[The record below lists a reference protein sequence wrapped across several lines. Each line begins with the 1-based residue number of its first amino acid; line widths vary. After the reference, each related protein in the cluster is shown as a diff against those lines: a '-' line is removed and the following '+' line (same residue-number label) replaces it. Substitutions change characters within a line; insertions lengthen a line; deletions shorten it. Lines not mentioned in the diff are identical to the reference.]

1 MIYYIEPPAARA
13 FTGCFEV
20 FVNALGYSRSHDHIP
35 WLSLS
40 GVDQFGELARPV
52 GASLQSPEVH
62 PCGMTTYVSFVLHL
76 GRCFDK
82 SREETY
88 FPLNLGAHGDLERL
102 GLKVK
107 FCCIAGRSCRALRAI
122 KSPLFTE
129 LSLSVPGRVRTE
141 SASTNAAS
149 RADRQRNSQ
158 WMSWN
163 ERGLQ
168 SNAQGKPSPMAE
180 GDDHGVHVF
189 HIHTETSP
197 FGLEEGFGE
206 IRACGSRAAQVLAPY
221 TLGNRW
227 NFAKGLIRFPVQWPC
242 ISFTA
247 RVGAETAAIVDVVIN
262 SQAEINLPSQLHP
275 LFFLLVHLLQPCR
288 ASCPA
293 FVTRLRMPS
302 NPPRWPTRYL

>member
-20 FVNALGYSRSHDHIP
+20 FVNALGYSRSHDHFP

-40 GVDQFGELARPV
+40 GVDPSGELARPV
-52 GASLQSPEVH
+52 GASLQSPEVY
-62 PCGMTTYVSFVLHL
+62 PCGMTTYVSFALHL

-82 SREETY
+82 SREGAY
-88 FPLNLGAHGDLERL
+88 FPLNLGANGDLERL

-107 FCCIAGRSCRALRAI
+107 FCCTAEWSCRALRTI

-129 LSLSVPGRVRTE
+129 LSLSVPGRVRTK
-141 SASTNAAS
+141 SASINAAS

-168 SNAQGKPSPMAE
+168 SNAQGKPSPTGE
-180 GDDHGVHVF
+180 GDDHDVRVF
-189 HIHTETSP
+189 HIYAEASP

-206 IRACGSRAAQVLAPY
+206 IRACGSRAAQVLALY
-221 TLGNRW
+221 TVGIRW
-227 NFAKGLIRFPVQWPC
+227 NFAKGLMRFLC
-242 ISFTA
+242 NGRA
-247 RVGAETAAIVDVVIN
+247 
-262 SQAEINLPSQLHP
+262 
-275 LFFLLVHLLQPCR
+275 FLL
-288 ASCPA
+288 
-293 FVTRLRMPS
+293 LRVWMRKPS
-302 NPPRWPTRYL
+302 KKSGKVRRTTAILYGFNKK